1 MNNITLQ
8 QRGTLTLPKKIRDS
22 LNLSEGTVFRVLQE
36 NDRIILEPAVSPDTA
51 LLNDI
56 KRSLDE
62 IKQGKFIEF
71 GSISEFK
78 EKLTAYDADKAV

>member
-22 LNLSEGTVFRVLQE
+22 LNLTEGTVFRVSQE
-36 NDRIILEPAVSPDTA
+36 DNRIVLEPAVLSDAA
-51 LLNDI
+51 LLHDI
-56 KRSLDE
+56 KTSLLD

-71 GSISEFK
+71 GSITEFK
-78 EKLTAYDADKAV
+78 EKLTAYDADTAI